1 MIATAPLALAL
12 ALASPAK
19 IAVMPIAAGEG
30 VEEKTAAA
38 LTEAA
43 VAELRRRPDVQLV
56 TPKEISAL
64 LSLEQ
69 QKVALGCQNEACIAE
84 IGGALGVDR
93 MVTGD
98 MARLGQSWLV
108 HLKVLD
114 VAKARVV
121 TQADRRIKGGTIDD
135 VLDALPSLAE
145 ELFPG
150 GKSAA
155 APTTVIPAKPP
166 PASATPAP
174 LPPRWSEEPLDLS
187 SDKRASLLLFTDG
200 KGQYVAINPEDVLGG
215 PLLAGDGK
223 RFHLQRVVTG
233 GRNGDSFDQHFWEP
247 RGRLA
252 DTWFARQDD
261 GKVTLSCA
269 DKPVS
274 FTAVPPPEAKQLLA
288 RAQIFKFR
296 WRRYAH
302 ALARDDEGRY
312 FFVEGARGPEG
323 SPAKERDYRLYVG
336 TKGGLVA
343 KPVSDAISDE
353 GGDLFITPGA
363 KLRFFRENGKL
374 AAEWTEGRDK
384 VRLVAL
390 DVEAN
395 ANLIYRGLGI
405 YRGERL
411 GTPCD
416 GVFGTP

>member
-12 ALASPAK
+12 ALAAPAK
-19 IAVMPIAAGEG
+19 IAVMPIAPGEG

-69 QKVALGCQNEACIAE
+69 QKVALGCQDESCIAE

-150 GKSAA
+150 GKSTAA
-155 APTTVIPAKPP
+155 MTPITPAKPP
-166 PASATPAP
+166 PSTAAPAA
-174 LPPRWSEEPLDLS
+174 LPPRWAEEPLDLS
-187 SDKRASLLLFTDG
+187 SDKRAALLLFTDG

-215 PLLAGDGK
+215 PLLSGDGNK
-223 RFHLQRVVTG
+223 LHLQRVVSG
-233 GRNGDSFDQHFWEP
+233 GRNGDDFDQHFWEP

-252 DTWFARQDD
+252 DTWFAKQE
-261 GKVTLSCA
+261 GKVTLSCG

-274 FTAVPPPEAKQLLA
+274 FTAVPSAEAKQLLA
-288 RAQIFKFR
+288 RAQIFRPR

-312 FFVEGARGPEG
+312 FFVEGARGPDG
-323 SPAKERDYRLYVG
+323 GPAKDRDYRLYVG
-336 TKGGLVA
+336 TKGSLVA
-343 KPVSDAISDE
+343 RPVSDAISDE
-353 GGDLFITPGA
+353 GGELFISPGA

-411 GTPCD
+411 GTACD
-416 GVFGTP
+416 GILGEH

>member
-1 MIATAPLALAL
+1 MIATAPLALVL
-12 ALASPAK
+12 ALAAPAK
-19 IAVMPIAAGEG
+19 IAVMPIAPGEG

-38 LTEAA
+38 VTEAA
-43 VAELRRRPDVQLV
+43 VAELRHRPDVQLV

-114 VAKARVV
+114 VAKARVI

-150 GKSAA
+150 GKSTAA
-155 APTTVIPAKPP
+155 MTPITPAKPP
-166 PASATPAP
+166 PSTAAP
-174 LPPRWSEEPLDLS
+174 TALPPRWAEEPLDLS
-187 SDKRASLLLFTDG
+187 SDKRAALLLFTDG

-215 PLLAGDGK
+215 PLLSGDGTK
-223 RFHLQRVVTG
+223 FHLQRVISG
-233 GRNGDSFDQHFWEP
+233 GRNGDDFDQHFWEP

-252 DTWFARQDD
+252 DTWFDRHD
-261 GKVTLSCA
+261 GRVTLSCG

-274 FTAVPPPEAKQLLA
+274 FTAVPPTEAKQLLA
-288 RAQIFKFR
+288 RARVLQPR

-312 FFVEGARGPEG
+312 FFVEGARGQDG
-323 SPAKERDYRLYVG
+323 GPAKERDYRLYVG
-336 TKGGLVA
+336 TKGSLVTR
-343 KPVSDAISDE
+343 PVSDAISDE
-353 GGDLFITPGA
+353 GGELFITPGA

-390 DVEAN
+390 DVESN

-411 GTPCD
+411 GTACD
-416 GVFGTP
+416 GVFGDR